1 MFGEIFQIEKILGVC
16 DRILYFLKINFFF
29 LVSNLPVL
37 LFFLFVGISQVRT
50 YLPLFLICAVWAGP
64 ALSAVFFAMN
74 RVLHKT
80 DTTAWKDY
88 KTGYL
93 DSWGSKMGI
102 AVIQLFLVWM
112 FWTNVEFFSMEI
124 PVLPLT
130 ILFFLLFA
138 GVIIM
143 TPDLYLLA
151 SRYEMKVKDVFK
163 GAVILGFTRPVITLG
178 NTAMLVIVLI
188 LLEIQPG
195 TFMLFIASIY
205 GFMVVLMNQKVMRVI
220 EESR

>member
-64 ALSAVFFAMN
+64 AQSAVFFAMN

-205 GFMVVLMNQKVMRVI
+205 GFMVVFMNQKVMRVI

>member
-16 DRILYFLKINFFF
+16 DRLLYFLKINFFF
-29 LVSNLPVL
+29 LVSNLPAL
-37 LFFLFVGISQVRT
+37 LFFLFVGIRQVRT

-93 DSWGSKMGI
+93 DSWGRKMGI
-102 AVIQLFLVWM
+102 AALQLFLAWM

-151 SRYEMKVKDVFK
+151 SRYEMKVKDIFK
-163 GAVILGFTRPVITLG
+163 GAVVLGFTRPVITLG

-195 TFMLFIASIY
+195 TFILFIASIY
-205 GFMVVLMNQKVMRVI
+205 GFMVVFMNQKVMRVI

>member
-50 YLPLFLICAVWAGP
+50 YLPLFLICAVLAGP

-112 FWTNVEFFSMEI
+112 FWTNVEFFFHGDPCSAPDH
-124 PVLPLT
+124 PVFSFVCRCDHHDPGSLP
-130 ILFFLLFA
+130 A
-138 GVIIM
+138 
-143 TPDLYLLA
+143 
-151 SRYEMKVKDVFK
+151 
-163 GAVILGFTRPVITLG
+163 GFTI
-178 NTAMLVIVLI
+178 
-188 LLEIQPG
+188 
-195 TFMLFIASIY
+195 
-205 GFMVVLMNQKVMRVI
+205 
-220 EESR
+220 